1 MINTYGNKP
10 NRFFGPS
17 QQHIKMAEGT
27 FMGVEANRI
36 TAKLSGL
43 SDIRIPYR
51 EINSS
56 RVVLK
61 AGETNVLLNNFGLGD
76 NATFLAI
83 VVSYDEKSVFEAD
96 NYLNYSTY
104 SDKNTLF
111 SFSQLLVLTG
121 NSQNRI
127 EQLYLHNP
135 NPNFPVMVDIL
146 VANIDEQYSFFRKKY
161 ELETILFD
169 VEKVTYLNDNLYTG
183 QVDIEESDYVMGL
196 DFLIG
201 YFGIRLFDK
210 KSKQIEDI
218 SIFLTLEKLDEFG
231 TFVEVDDIDEIGWYR
246 ITIEDLD
253 ITLTI
258 KVITVI

>member
-83 VVSYDEKSVFEAD
+83 VANYDERSIFEAD

-111 SFSQLLVLTG
+111 SFGQLLVLTG

-135 NPNFPVMVDIL
+135 NPNFPVMIDIL
-146 VANIDEQYSFFRKKY
+146 VANIDEQYSFFQKKH
-161 ELETILFD
+161 ELENVLFD
-169 VEKVTYLNDNLYTG
+169 VENVTYINDNLYTAEL
-183 QVDIEESDYVMGL
+183 DIEISAYVIDL
-196 DFLIG
+196 EFLIE
-201 YFGIRLFDK
+201 YFNIILFDK
-210 KSKQIEDI
+210 KAKQVEDV
-218 SIFLTLEKLDEFG
+218 SMFLILEKLDENG
-231 TFVEVDDIDEIGWYR
+231 VYVETDEVEQIGWYR
-246 ITIEDLD
+246 IIINDLN

-258 KVITVI
+258 KVID